1 MIMIWICLLLAVWVF
16 TYTENH
22 SVIDCANYYKDDSF
36 YKFLIKISKGVPTNR
51 VTITEH
57 SGDGAVNMAYSLKV
71 IYQYT
76 DSTSDFYMYT
86 VDIYPSCP
94 KYI

>member
-1 MIMIWICLLLAVWVF
+1 
-16 TYTENH
+16 
-22 SVIDCANYYKDDSF
+22 
-36 YKFLIKISKGVPTNR
+36 
-51 VTITEH
+51 
-57 SGDGAVNMAYSLKV
+57 MAYSLKKV